1 MFALDSYSMGWK
13 ANKTPAKCSIYSRG
27 YVYYGVWSKK
37 MKDFIE
43 IQMLLQ
49 KLFCPIVNMWVSK
62 YVLERGRTAAFSTPL
77 FPYFFTLL
85 TQCRFV
91 FDKNWFITF
100 TSVS

>member
-1 MFALDSYSMGWK
+1 MFAKDSYSMGWK
-13 ANKTPAKCSIYSRG
+13 AHNTPVVSAVSI
-27 YVYYGVWSKK
+27 SKK
-37 MKDFIE
+37 MEDFIE
-43 IQMLLQ
+43 IQMLLH

-77 FPYFFTLL
+77 FPHFFTLL